1 MLNFLNY
8 SFLNVYKKP
17 LLDEHNVASVIM
29 ENPFYAG
36 RKPERQIYSG
46 LRKFIDVL
54 SLSMGVALESNAVRK
69 WLIDN
74 YDVTNIVR
82 VGNLKLKKIVQNNF
96 SIQKRIYWY
105 ITRWSHGSN
114 MCVRMSIRCA
124 LHSCILL
131 EHFRWCLVTR
141 STFKSN

>member
-1 MLNFLNY
+1 M
-8 SFLNVYKKP
+8 
-17 LLDEHNVASVIM
+17 ASVIM

-74 YDVTNIVR
+74 YDVTNIVKL
-82 VGNLKLKKIVQNNF
+82 VGN
-96 SIQKRIYWY
+96 
-105 ITRWSHGSN
+105 
-114 MCVRMSIRCA
+114 
-124 LHSCILL
+124 
-131 EHFRWCLVTR
+131 
-141 STFKSN
+141 

>member
-1 MLNFLNY
+1 
-8 SFLNVYKKP
+8 
-17 LLDEHNVASVIM
+17 M

-82 VGNLKLKKIVQNNF
+82 VGNLKLKKNRSNHFFNPKKDLLAYPWEVTQQQYVRPYVHPLCPAFLHIVGALRLVFGHEELFQIELISKNYKL
-96 SIQKRIYWY
+96 ILIRIWIMNY
-105 ITRWSHGSN
+105 S
-114 MCVRMSIRCA
+114 
-124 LHSCILL
+124 
-131 EHFRWCLVTR
+131 
-141 STFKSN
+141 

>member
-1 MLNFLNY
+1 M
-8 SFLNVYKKP
+8 
-17 LLDEHNVASVIM
+17 ASVIM

-82 VGNLKLKKIVQNNF
+82 VGNLKLKK
-96 SIQKRIYWY
+96 
-105 ITRWSHGSN
+105 
-114 MCVRMSIRCA
+114 
-124 LHSCILL
+124 
-131 EHFRWCLVTR
+131 
-141 STFKSN
+141 

>member
-1 MLNFLNY
+1 
-8 SFLNVYKKP
+8 
-17 LLDEHNVASVIM
+17 M

-82 VGNLKLKKIVQNNF
+82 VGNFKLKKNC
-96 SIQKRIYWY
+96 
-105 ITRWSHGSN
+105 SN
-114 MCVRMSIRCA
+114 
-124 LHSCILL
+124 HFFNPKKDLL
-131 EHFRWCLVTR
+131 VYH
-141 STFKSN
+141 

>member
-1 MLNFLNY
+1 
-8 SFLNVYKKP
+8 
-17 LLDEHNVASVIM
+17 M

-74 YDVTNIVR
+74 FDVTNIVR
-82 VGNLKLKKIVQNNF
+82 VGNLKLKQNN
-96 SIQKRIYWY
+96 R
-105 ITRWSHGSN
+105 SN
-114 MCVRMSIRCA
+114 
-124 LHSCILL
+124 HSFNPKKDLL
-131 EHFRWCLVTR
+131 VYH
-141 STFKSN
+141 

>member
-1 MLNFLNY
+1 
-8 SFLNVYKKP
+8 
-17 LLDEHNVASVIM
+17 M

-69 WLIDN
+69 WLINN

-82 VGNLKLKKIVQNNF
+82 VGNLELIIVLIIFFNP
-96 SIQKRIYWY
+96 KRIYWY
-105 ITRWSHGSN
+105 IPGRSHGSN
-114 MCVRMSIRCA
+114 MCVRVSIRCA
-124 LHSCILL
+124 LYSCILL
-131 EHFRWCLVTR
+131 EHFSWSLDTR
-141 STFKSN
+141 SSF